1 MGARIHRTSARSFS
15 DPSDL
20 SDLSDLSDK
29 ALCKGR
35 GVGVSSFPPVVR
47 GRMPPPTRG
56 LSEWHPVGSSDL
68 SDLSDLSDKVL
79 YKLLSW

>member
-1 MGARIHRTSARSFS
+1 MRSFS

-35 GVGVSSFPPVVR
+35 GVGVSSFPA
-47 GRMPPPTRG
+47 GRSGAFAP
-56 LSEWHPVGSSDL
+56 SDTGAI
-68 SDLSDLSDKVL
+68 
-79 YKLLSW
+79 

>member
-1 MGARIHRTSARSFS
+1 MGASIRRTSARSFS

-35 GVGVSSFPPVVR
+35 GVGVSSFPA
-47 GRMPPPTRG
+47 GRSGANAP
-56 LSEWHPVGSSDL
+56 SDTGAI
-68 SDLSDLSDKVL
+68 
-79 YKLLSW
+79 